1 MGRPQHLLSSL
12 VVGAVSG
19 AAATVPMTAVMEV
32 MQRWQPP
39 HERYRLPPIA
49 ITSWAAAKVGLEE
62 HVHHSEWSAV
72 SLAAHF
78 GYGASMG
85 ALYAATRQT
94 IRPPFLLGGAIYG
107 LALWAGG
114 YLGWVPALGLY
125 RRSTQQP
132 RARRVLNV
140 WSHVVFGMVLDVLLR
155 ELPRTRPGSHRQG

>member
-1 MGRPQHLLSSL
+1 MDRPQHTLSSL
-12 VVGAVSG
+12 LTGGLAG

-32 MQRWQPP
+32 MKQWQPP
-39 HERYRLPPIA
+39 QERYRLPPIA
-49 ITSWAAAKVGLEE
+49 ITTRAAAKVGLEE

-132 RARRVLNV
+132 RARRMLNV
-140 WSHVVFGMVLDVLLR
+140 WSHVVYGMVLHLLLDR
-155 ELPRTRPGSHRQG
+155 LWPAHIRRG